1 MVVQHAE
8 TNAGGRT
15 VLEDDDDDD
24 TTRNTNDRTEQQ
36 VEQSGRFEDGRE
48 KGSGGA
54 RRRLMPEAW
63 KLESLRPDEDADD
76 REQKRATTTK
86 FTFLSCRYMGQMDR
100 SGNERRKGACERLCV
115 CVTTPGAGD
124 GDSDDEGV

>member
-1 MVVQHAE
+1 MPKQMQVDGRYLMMMVMVIRPGTRTIGQ
-8 TNAGGRT
+8 NSKLSRAGGSRT
-15 VLEDDDDDD
+15 
-24 TTRNTNDRTEQQ
+24 RM
-36 VEQSGRFEDGRE
+36 GRQLSELGTWN
-48 KGSGGA
+48 
-54 RRRLMPEAW
+54 L
-63 KLESLRPDEDADD
+63 KLETKRDADD
-76 REQKRATTTK
+76 REQKGATTTK